1 MKQKTDQVKSQR
13 CLLTVGRLAAAGV
26 GLILVVLGSVIPA
39 QASTADQTSEAIE
52 SAMTAMEKW
61 VETKRILSQEKR
73 DFVLARQMLQ
83 ERIRLV
89 QREIASLKEKIAEA
103 EASIAQAD
111 ERRAEMMVENDR
123 YKAVNDFLVTAI
135 TSLERRTRDMLPQLP
150 EPLRQRIQ
158 PLSHR
163 LPQDPEKSKV
173 SIAERF
179 QNVVGIL
186 NEVNKFNRD
195 ITVTS
200 EVRALPD
207 GTSMEVAVLYVG
219 LGQAFYVSAN
229 RTIAGI
235 GTATNDGWAWPLKNE
250 TADAIAEAISILKN
264 EKAASFVLLPVTL
277 DP

>member
-1 MKQKTDQVKSQR
+1 MKQKMDQVKSQR
-13 CLLTVGRLAAAGV
+13 CLLAVAGV
-26 GLILVVLGSVIPA
+26 GLMLAALGPA
-39 QASTADQTSEAIE
+39 ISAQTLTVDRTNETIE
-52 SAMTAMEKW
+52 SAMTAIEKW

-73 DFVLARQMLQ
+73 DFALAREMLQ

-111 ERRAEMMVENDR
+111 ERRAEMMVENER
-123 YKAVNDFLVTAI
+123 YKAVNDSLVTAI
-135 TSLERRTRDMLPQLP
+135 TTLETRTRDMLPRLP

-163 LPQDPEKSKV
+163 LPQDPEKSKL
-173 SIAERF
+173 SLAERF

-235 GTATNDGWAWPLKNE
+235 GTATNHGWEWHPKNE
-250 TADAIAEAISILKN
+250 IAEAIAEAISILKN